1 MAVPIFDS
9 HKYMVAQILSLVHSF
24 VISSVHSLISPGSSV
39 DRAAH
44 YGCALSGVRISPRV
58 YLSVTQ
64 RPE

>member
-9 HKYMVAQILSLVHSF
+9 HKYIVAQIHSLVHSL
-24 VISSVHSLISPGSSV
+24 VLSLISPGSSV